1 MMADGRGWRWGLVSL
16 VAVVVLIL
24 GCIVGFHVAAGVL
37 KHKVIAALGPDSEI
51 KDIRVGWTGVDVD
64 GLRIKGPNE
73 WPVADTL
80 RAERITL
87 VPSLRS
93 LFSGQYRVRSITI
106 VKPYLSVL
114 RTRSGKILVVPSL
127 MAGKAE
133 TETPAAPTTPT
144 TVILGRITLQ
154 DGVVELY
161 DASVSRPPLKIRL
174 EKIQANIKELAV
186 PTLNG
191 RSQFALTGV
200 VKGYHRD
207 GNADISG
214 WAEINTKDSSVK
226 LKLRSVDLVA
236 LQPYLIKANET
247 RVRKGT
253 LDLDLQS
260 DVSNHRLKAPGRITI
275 SDLKLSQAKGVLG
288 TFMGMPRDAVLAFL
302 ERKGNKITLDFILE
316 GDINNPRFSLN
327 NALPERLAVSMA
339 EVLKVSLGGV
349 AKGAAGL
356 GEKGVEAVGEVA
368 KGLGGAVQE
377 LIGHP
382 KKH

>member
-16 VAVVVLIL
+16 VAVIVLIL
-24 GCIVGFHVAAGVL
+24 GCIVGFEVAVGVL
-37 KHKVIAALGPDSEI
+37 KNQVIAALGPGSEI
-51 KDIRVGWTGVDVD
+51 KDIQVGWTGV
-64 GLRIKGPNE
+64 
-73 WPVADTL
+73 
-80 RAERITL
+80 
-87 VPSLRS
+87 
-93 LFSGQYRVRSITI
+93 
-106 VKPYLSVL
+106 
-114 RTRSGKILVVPSL
+114 
-127 MAGKAE
+127 
-133 TETPAAPTTPT
+133 
-144 TVILGRITLQ
+144 
-154 DGVVELY
+154 
-161 DASVSRPPLKIRL
+161 
-174 EKIQANIKELAV
+174 
-186 PTLNG
+186 
-191 RSQFALTGV
+191 
-200 VKGYHRD
+200 D

-214 WAEINTKDSSVK
+214 WAEICTKDSSVM

-236 LQPYLIKANET
+236 LEPYLIKANET

-260 DVSNHRLKAPGRITI
+260 DVSNNRLKAPGRITI
-275 SDLKLSQAKGVLG
+275 SDLKLSQAKGMLG

-302 ERKGNKITLDFILE
+302 EREGNKITLDFILE

-327 NALPERLAVSMA
+327 NALTERLAVSMA

>member
-1 MMADGRGWRWGLVSL
+1 MADGRGWRWGLVSL
-16 VAVVVLIL
+16 VAVIVLVL
-24 GCIVGFHVAAGVL
+24 GCIVGFEMAVGVL
-37 KHKVIAALGPDSEI
+37 KNKVIQALGPDSEI
-51 KDIRVGWTGVDVD
+51 KDIRVGWTGVNVD

-73 WPVADTL
+73 WPVADAL
-80 RAERITL
+80 RAERIIL
-87 VPSLRS
+87 VPSLLS
-93 LFSGQYRVRSITI
+93 FFSGQYRVRSITI
-106 VKPYLSVL
+106 IKPYLSVL
-114 RTRSGKILVVPSL
+114 RTKSGKILVVPSL
-127 MAGKAE
+127 IAGKPKE
-133 TETPAAPTTPT
+133 ETPSPHTAAAKVT
-144 TVILGRITLQ
+144 LGSITLQ
-154 DGVVELY
+154 DGELELY

-174 EKIQANIKELAV
+174 EKIRANIKELAV

-191 RSQFALTGV
+191 RSRFTLTGV
-200 VKGYHRD
+200 VKGVHQD
-207 GNADISG
+207 GSADISG
-214 WAEINTKDSSVK
+214 WAEICTKDSSVM

-247 RVRKGT
+247 KVRKGT

-260 DVSNHRLKAPGRITI
+260 DVSNNRLKAPGRITI
-275 SDLKLSQAKGVLG
+275 SALKLSQANGMLG

-302 ERKGNKITLDFILE
+302 EREGNKITLDFMLE

-327 NALPERLAVSMA
+327 NALTERLAVSMA

>member
-16 VAVVVLIL
+16 VALVVLIL

-37 KHKVIAALGPDSEI
+37 KNKVIAALGPDSEI
-51 KDIRVGWTGVDVD
+51 KDIRVGWTGVNVD
-64 GLRIKGPNE
+64 GLRIKGPHE

-93 LFSGQYRVRSITI
+93 LFSRQYRVRSITI

-127 MAGKAE
+127 MAGKSKE
-133 TETPAAPTTPT
+133 ETPSPHTATT
-144 TVILGRITLQ
+144 TVTLGSITLQ
-154 DGVVELY
+154 DGVLELY

-174 EKIQANIKELAV
+174 EKIQAKVKELAV
-186 PTLNG
+186 PTLYG
-191 RSQFALTGV
+191 RSRFDLTGM
-200 VKGYHRD
+200 VKGVHQD
-207 GNADISG
+207 GRADISG
-214 WAEINTKDSSVK
+214 WVEIATKDSSLK
-226 LKLRSVDLVA
+226 LQLRSVDLVA
-236 LQPYLIKANET
+236 LQPYIIKANEDK
-247 RVRKGT
+247 VQKGT

-260 DVSNHRLKAPGRITI
+260 DVSNNRLKAPGRITI

-288 TFMGMPRDAVLAFL
+288 TFMGMPRDVVLAFL

-316 GDINNPRFSLN
+316 GDINNPKFSLN
-327 NALPERLAVSMA
+327 NSLSERLAISMA

-356 GEKGVEAVGEVA
+356 GGRV
-368 KGLGGAVQE
+368 
-377 LIGHP
+377 
-382 KKH
+382 